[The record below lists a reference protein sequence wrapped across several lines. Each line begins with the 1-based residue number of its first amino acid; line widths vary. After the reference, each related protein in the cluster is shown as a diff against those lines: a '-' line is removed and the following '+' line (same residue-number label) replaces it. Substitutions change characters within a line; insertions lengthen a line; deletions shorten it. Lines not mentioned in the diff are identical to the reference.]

1 MRTCCYEKLNLKSCA
16 MRQNENVLPNISLAK
31 AKGVNFVDLEKS
43 GGLKL
48 FKRQMKKM
56 GTKVFPATSNQDVM
70 SQVEELFPRAI
81 TRYSN
86 LRGTPYFNTVSE
98 KDINALNNVDVL
110 VLNCDNLKGG
120 KSGVWI
126 QDSLVSFKEVLRKSR
141 HLVLV
146 VKKTDLTQDL
156 EKVVKIMTCFFQ
168 GSFFQEENRLTDISY
183 SSITKKHKNLKITT
197 FVV

>member
-1 MRTCCYEKLNLKSCA
+1 

-31 AKGVNFVDLEKS
+31 AKGVDFVGLEKT

-56 GTKVFPATSNQDVM
+56 GAKVFPASSNQDVM
-70 SQVEELFPRAI
+70 SQVEELFPKAI

-86 LRGTPYFNTVSE
+86 LKGTPYFNTVSD
-98 KDINALNNVDVL
+98 KDINTLNNVDVL
-110 VLNCDNLKGG
+110 VLNCENTKAG
-120 KSGVWI
+120 KTGVWI
-126 QDSLVSFKEVLRKSR
+126 QDNLISFKEVVRKSH

-146 VKKTDLTQDL
+146 VQKTELTQDL
-156 EKVVKIMTCFFQ
+156 EKVVKRMTRFFQ

-183 SSITKKHKNLKITT
+183 SSMTKKYKNLKITT

>member
-1 MRTCCYEKLNLKSCA
+1 

-31 AKGVNFVDLEKS
+31 AKGVDFVDLEKS

-70 SQVEELFPRAI
+70 SQVEELFPQAI

-110 VLNCDNLKGG
+110 VLNCDNVKAG
-120 KSGVWI
+120 KTGVWI

-156 EKVVKIMTCFFQ
+156 EKVVKKMTRFFQ

-183 SSITKKHKNLKITT
+183 SSMTKKHKNLKITT